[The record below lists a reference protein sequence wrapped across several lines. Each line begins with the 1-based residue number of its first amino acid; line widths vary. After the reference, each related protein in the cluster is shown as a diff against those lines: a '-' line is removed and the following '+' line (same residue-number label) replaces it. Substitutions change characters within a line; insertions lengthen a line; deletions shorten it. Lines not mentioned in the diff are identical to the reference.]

1 MASNIFQSFS
11 FNADTAYTSDSVEA
25 ENCATLS
32 LQLVGTGLDKGDG
45 TIKLQHSNDGSSY
58 ADVAAATTI
67 ALGATVTVIAV
78 TAPCCRYY
86 RIVWAKGTNAAGTL
100 VAKVFGKANR

>member
-11 FNADTAYTSDSVEA
+11 FNADTAYTGAAVEA
-25 ENCATLS
+25 ENCETLS
-32 LQLVGTGLDKGDG
+32 MQLVGAALDKADG
-45 TIKLQHSNDGSSY
+45 TIKIQHSNDGTSW

-67 ALGATVTVIAV
+67 GAGASVTMLLV

-86 RIVWAKGTNAAGTL
+86 RPVWAKGANAAGTL
-100 VAKVFGKANR
+100 VAKMFGKANR